1 MKKNHPNHRDSL
13 LDQEEEQTIKELKEG
28 LDKID
33 EWNPVFT
40 PNIQWFQEHVEGEK
54 ARLRK
59 KQWKDLLVFIS
70 TALLL
75 LIVVVAVVY
84 RQPIVF
90 LYFQLIGI
98 ILLPL
103 AFHKKRKKVSSE

>member
-1 MKKNHPNHRDSL
+1 MNKNHPNHRESI
-13 LDQEEEQTIKELKEG
+13 LDQEDEQTVKVLKDG

-33 EWNPVFT
+33 QYNPVIT
-40 PNIQWFQEHVEGEK
+40 PNIQWFQEQVELEK
-54 ARLRK
+54 TRIRK

-70 TALLL
+70 VALLL
-75 LIVVVAVVY
+75 LVIVIAVVY
-84 RQPIVF
+84 RQPVLF

-103 AFHKKRKKVSSE
+103 AFNKKRKKVSSE